1 MSSSSSLLRYHRIA
15 VSRVDGPGE
24 RAVLWTQGC
33 PIHCPGCQNR
43 HLWDPAGGRD
53 GHPFWLAMRL
63 ATLNLPVTITGGE
76 PFYQPEALAE
86 LLSTLRA
93 LRPGVEILVYSGY
106 TLGTLLSTGYT
117 RGPLASVAAM
127 PSTGDAPAIG
137 DALALIDV
145 LVDGPYV
152 AAEDHDAL
160 QYRGSANQRA
170 LDLPATLAA
179 LEPVELDWDT
189 PRLTIT
195 REGDV
200 LAAAALLEPYLT
212 LGQLRD
218 HRRCGQVD

>member
-76 PFYQPEALAE
+76 PFYQPAALAE
-86 LLSTLRA
+86 LLRNLRA
-93 LRPGVEILVYSGY
+93 LRPGVEILVYTGA
-106 TLGTLLSTGYT
+106 TLGTLVQMSRDT
-117 RGPLASVAAM
+117 
-127 PSTGDAPAIG
+127 PAIG

-145 LVDGPYV
+145 LVDGPYM

-160 QYRGSANQRA
+160 QYRGSANQRV

-212 LGQLRD
+212 LGELRD

>member
-15 VSRVDGPGE
+15 ASRVDGPGE

-43 HLWDPAGGRD
+43 HLWDAAGGRD

-63 ATLNLPVTITGGE
+63 ATMNLPVTITGGE
-76 PFYQPEALAE
+76 PLCQPQALAE
-86 LLSTLRA
+86 LLRTLRA
-93 LRPGVEILVYSGY
+93 IRPGVEIVVYTGY
-106 TLGTLLSTGYT
+106 TLGTLVQKS
-117 RGPLASVAAM
+117 SSE
-127 PSTGDAPAIG
+127 PSIG

-195 REGDV
+195 PDGDL
-200 LAAAALLEPYLT
+200 LAAAALLAPFLT